1 MASIPIEPGVDLGRT
16 QGPLPREL
24 DRLFP
29 RMREIAAIVYANGSA
44 TVKDVQATITDD
56 LEVYGIRTLMNRL
69 AQKGVLKRRKSGRHS
84 EILYLPAILNDNVR
98 EAALERLVDQYFS
111 GSRAEALQSTLRL
124 ISRDDG

>member
-1 MASIPIEPGVDLGRT
+1 
-16 QGPLPREL
+16 
-24 DRLFP
+24 
-29 RMREIAAIVYANGSA
+29 MREIAAIVYANGSA